1 MLEADHNGGS
11 CEQDS
16 SSEDAGT
23 TESAAIQFAELVGR
37 LKTTPRTGWV
47 RRGVPKYESV
57 ADHSWRVAVLSL
69 LVGGNGT
76 VNVGKCMQLALVHD
90 LAECIVGDIAPGD
103 NISKRDK
110 QRMEHEAMTEI
121 IQKLQKA
128 TGPSDG
134 TNSPAA
140 QRLQELFHEYEA
152 RKTKEA
158 IAVKDLDLLDM
169 LIQAREYEEQFGIDL
184 SEFFDGTP
192 TSRFQTTEIRNIAKE
207 VHRQQK
213 NRSENTRM
221 NEISDGYSK
230 TDTAFISEYAT
241 TSSIEVSVVA
251 QVVKA
256 LRKWEQTR

>member
-1 MLEADHNGGS
+1 
-11 CEQDS
+11 
-16 SSEDAGT
+16 
-23 TESAAIQFAELVGR
+23 
-37 LKTTPRTGWV
+37 
-47 RRGVPKYESV
+47 
-57 ADHSWRVAVLSL
+57 
-69 LVGGNGT
+69 
-76 VNVGKCMQLALVHD
+76 
-90 LAECIVGDIAPGD
+90 
-103 NISKRDK
+103 
-110 QRMEHEAMTEI
+110 
-121 IQKLQKA
+121 LQKA

-192 TSRFQTTEIRNIAKE
+192 TSRFQTNEIRNIAKE